1 VPCSNSLRSVYKST
15 WYSLHA
21 DWAVHSKLFPFVHY
35 FKACSSKAHLHLV
48 KMGLSALLCDSAPA
62 EFDVGNGHTLGTV
75 IGGAANLKW

>member
-1 VPCSNSLRSVYKST
+1 
-15 WYSLHA
+15 
-21 DWAVHSKLFPFVHY
+21 VHY